1 MAFSGTIG
9 GSNTKTGRG
18 AYHPGVGPID
28 INYPV
33 SVSTG
38 TELQSPINGL
48 QLRID
53 AAQNI
58 WSQYQN
64 LPAYLTG
71 VGKITST
78 VINETDSG
86 TFTITKPCR
95 VYMLRVPS
103 WNAVDTTGWTSYETG
118 KSYISGE
125 TNVSVFYRDF
135 TAGTYTYDNNSAM
148 YIWSFDDPV
157 SEVSGTLGT
166 TVVNGTGDTTANT
179 SSTRISGQR
188 GTYDPFFQGA
198 ITYSISAGSLPP
210 GFTLNSSTGQITG
223 TYTAS
228 GVNTDGQVYSFT
240 VRATDNAPGAK
251 STSDRSYTVTL
262 SVPWLYRQ
270 IITTMYMAGGYK
282 DSVAWSNVNRFP
294 RSTET
299 CTNLGDGLID
309 NYNYKSG
316 MCSDNGGYMFGA
328 GGGAGVNLNATSK
341 FNLRTETKGT
351 NPGAPGYTCS
361 NTASAFAPDRNRSFT
376 VGEGVSNCFRF
387 TASTEAYATLGGG
400 QGGHACQVSGENKG
414 IFWGDANRSINF
426 STEAQAVIS
435 MAGGAH
441 GQQKGLSAKTGY
453 GYGGNEGTY
462 NGGYNWRKINI
473 TNETYGTITKAL
485 SNCGEENYAMSQDRG
500 YILGEYNG
508 AQNNNCGR
516 VIYATDAI
524 ASGFTSIQGHG
535 GASSGHCFWRD

>member
-1 MAFSGTIG
+1 MPAFGSSS
-9 GSNTKTGRG
+9 GSNNNTGRG
-18 AYHPGVGPID
+18 GFHPGVGPID

-38 TELQSPINGL
+38 TELASPVNGL

-58 WSQYQN
+58 WVTYTN

-86 TFTITKPCR
+86 TFTVTQPCR
-95 VYMLRVPS
+95 VYLLRVPS
-103 WNAVDTTGWTSYETG
+103 WNAVDTSAYTSYETG
-118 KSYISGE
+118 KSYFSGE
-125 TNVSVFYRDF
+125 TNVSVFYRDV
-135 TAGTYTYDNNSAM
+135 TPGTYAYDNNSAM
-148 YIWSFDDPV
+148 YIWSFDTPV

-166 TVVNGTGDTTANT
+166 TVVNGAGDTAANT

-188 GTYDPFFQGA
+188 GTYDPFHNGPV
-198 ITYSISAGSLPP
+198 TYSISSGSLPP

-228 GVNTDGQVYSFT
+228 GINTDGQVYSFT
-240 VRATDNAPGAK
+240 VRATDNSPGAK

-270 IITTMYMAGGYK
+270 IITTMYMVGGYK
-282 DSVAWSNVNRFP
+282 DSSAWSNSNRFP
-294 RSTET
+294 RSTES

-316 MCSDNGGYMFGA
+316 MCNDTYGYIWGA
-328 GGGAGVNLNATSK
+328 GGGHATSL
-341 FNLRTETKGT
+341 NTTSRTNIRTETKAS
-351 NPGAPGYTCS
+351 NPGGPGYNCGDTG
-361 NTASAFAPDRNRSFT
+361 TAFAPDRNRSFT
-376 VGEGVSNCFRF
+376 VGGGVNNCFRF
-387 TASTEAYATLGGG
+387 TASSESFVTIGGG
-400 QGGHACQVSGENKG
+400 QGSEASAISGENKG
-414 IFWGDANRSINF
+414 IFWGSANRSINF
-426 STEAQAVIS
+426 STEAQATIS
-435 MAGGAH
+435 LAASAH
-441 GQQKGLSAKTGY
+441 HQQKGLSSKVNLGY
-453 GYGGNEGTY
+453 AGNEGSW
-462 NGGYNWRKINI
+462 NGGYNWRKTNI
-473 TNETYGTITKAL
+473 TNESYGTITKAL
-485 SNCGEENYAMSQDRG
+485 ANCGEENYAMSQDRG